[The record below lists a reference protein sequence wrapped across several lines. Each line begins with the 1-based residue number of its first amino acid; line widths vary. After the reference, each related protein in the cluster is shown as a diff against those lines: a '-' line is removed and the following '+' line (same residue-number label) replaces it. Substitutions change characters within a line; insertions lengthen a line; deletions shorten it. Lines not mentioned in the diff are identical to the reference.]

1 MRHRQS
7 PGRHRRTVEPP
18 PRAGADPGPAPLP
31 RPRNRPA
38 GHPQPHPGRT
48 AEGPAGRRRH
58 HPAHPP
64 GTDRRDR
71 IRAHRRRPRA
81 ATRTQRSA
89 GLGPAL
95 RTRTVRGR
103 RGTARLGTAGRRG
116 PADRAARRAD
126 VRAAGRTRGLLPR
139 LRRRHTHRPPRAGA
153 GWRRGGHHARRHPL
167 QPPDR
172 PHDRDRRRPAQHRRR
187 RHQDR
192 PPRPGAARRSIQQ
205 AGTRHVRR
213 QAGISPRHRGSKS
226 TLGETVMSETRPE
239 ATRFARPAGGTAA
252 GDGPRP
258 GLALLVLAA
267 AQLMVV
273 LDATI
278 VNVALP
284 HIQRALGFSGSGLE
298 WVVNAYA
305 LTFGGLLLL
314 GGRAGDRLGRR
325 RMFIAGLLLFSAA
338 SLAGGF
344 ASSQAF
350 LLTARA
356 IQGAGGALVAPAALA
371 LITTTFAEGP
381 PRTRALG
388 VYAAMSI
395 AGGAIG
401 LIGGGLLTTYAS
413 WRWVLFVNVPI
424 GAAVALAA
432 PRVLAETPRR
442 RGRFDLPGA
451 ITGTG
456 GIAAL
461 VYGLV
466 SAATSPNGVSHW
478 GDAKVVASLAAA
490 AVLLAAFAVI
500 ETRSPQA
507 LLPVRLL
514 RDRDRTGAYLSYAGV
529 GIFIFGM
536 FFFLTVFMQA
546 VWGYSAL
553 RTGVAYLPFTAALF
567 LGAGAVA
574 QLVPKIG
581 ARPLLLAGSAAAT
594 GGLFWLSRISEHDSY
609 ASAVLGP
616 TLVIGA
622 GAALLFVT
630 LSLVALNRVPE
641 ADSGVASSL
650 LNTGQQAGG
659 SIGLAVLGTVAWT
672 AVATSIH
679 AQAAHTAAAAARAGH
694 PAHPGGP
701 PAAAI
706 YHHALATGFGRGF
719 LV

>member
-1 MRHRQS
+1 
-7 PGRHRRTVEPP
+7 
-18 PRAGADPGPAPLP
+18 
-31 RPRNRPA
+31 
-38 GHPQPHPGRT
+38 
-48 AEGPAGRRRH
+48 
-58 HPAHPP
+58 
-64 GTDRRDR
+64 
-71 IRAHRRRPRA
+71 
-81 ATRTQRSA
+81 
-89 GLGPAL
+89 
-95 RTRTVRGR
+95 
-103 RGTARLGTAGRRG
+103 
-116 PADRAARRAD
+116 
-126 VRAAGRTRGLLPR
+126 
-139 LRRRHTHRPPRAGA
+139 
-153 GWRRGGHHARRHPL
+153 
-167 QPPDR
+167 
-172 PHDRDRRRPAQHRRR
+172 
-187 RHQDR
+187 
-192 PPRPGAARRSIQQ
+192 
-205 AGTRHVRR
+205 
-213 QAGISPRHRGSKS
+213 
-226 TLGETVMSETRPE
+226 MSETRSKSI
-239 ATRFARPAGGTAA
+239 RIGRPAAGTTAGG
-252 GDGPRP
+252 GPRP
-258 GLALLVLAA
+258 GLALLVLAT

-305 LTFGGLLLL
+305 LAFGGLLLL
-314 GGRAGDRLGRR
+314 GGRAGNLLGRR

-338 SLAGGF
+338 SLTGGF
-344 ASSQAF
+344 ANSEAF

-356 IQGAGGALVAPAALA
+356 VQGAGGALVAPAALA

-432 PRVLAETPRR
+432 LRVLAETPRR

-451 ITGTG
+451 ITGTAG
-456 GIAAL
+456 VAAL

-466 SAATSPNGVSHW
+466 SAATTPDGASHW

-490 AVLLAAFAVI
+490 AVLLAAFAVL
-500 ETRSPQA
+500 ETRSPQP

-514 RDRDRTGAYLSYAGV
+514 RDRTRTGAYLSYGGV

-546 VWGYSAL
+546 VWGYSPL

-581 ARPLLLAGSAAAT
+581 ARPVLLAGSAAAA
-594 GGLFWLSRISEHDSY
+594 GGLYWLSRLTEHGSY

-616 TLVIGA
+616 TMIIGA

-650 LNTGQQAGG
+650 LNTGQQLGG
-659 SIGLAVLGTVAWT
+659 SIGLALLGTVAWT
-672 AVATSIH
+672 VAAHSAH
-679 AQAAHTAAAAARAGH
+679 AQAAAAARAGH
-694 PAHPGGP
+694 PPRPGGP
-701 PAAAI
+701 LAAAI

-719 LV
+719 LVAAGIALLTLAINLAAIRVRRADLAGAQQPVPVVHAEPAQPK